1 MQFKHFAQLTRGVTR
16 STSEVNSSKSTTIAT
31 GRAAETR
38 PTVLRGVFLILL
50 TNN

>member
-31 GRAAETR
+31 GRSAETR
-38 PTVLRGVFLILL
+38 PTVLQGVFLILL